1 MCLCLC
7 MCVIYVR
14 VCLVNCRHVCMSV
27 FVSMY
32 VCVCLCVLST
42 VDMHMTFTHIISQAL
57 LQLHSRH
64 TNTPCVPT
72 LS

>member
-1 MCLCLC
+1 VCLCLC